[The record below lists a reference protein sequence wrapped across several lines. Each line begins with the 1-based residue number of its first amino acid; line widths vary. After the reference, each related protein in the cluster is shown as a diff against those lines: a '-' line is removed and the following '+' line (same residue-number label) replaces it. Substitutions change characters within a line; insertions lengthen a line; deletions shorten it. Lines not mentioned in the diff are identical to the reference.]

1 MVGVLVAAAATFTQG
16 IAILLMNFT
25 LFCVASMCLGI
36 AQGCAGFYRY
46 AAADSA
52 EESQK
57 PRAISY
63 VLAGGLLAAFL
74 GPEIARNAVGLVPG
88 HLYAGCFFSI
98 TLIQLFSFV
107 ILSGIDIPK
116 PDRTTTGG
124 RPIKVFFKMPIFVV
138 GAISAAIG
146 YALMSYMMTA
156 TPLQIVNIAK
166 LGTSA
171 NATIIQWHV
180 VAMFAPAFFTGNL
193 VVRFGA
199 QAILLTG
206 LLTYFLAIACA
217 LAGNEF
223 SWYFAS
229 LALMGL
235 GWNFLFIGGSS
246 LVVSVAKPEERG
258 RVQGIADLMTTAT
271 VAVASLTAG
280 VLHSQFGWEVMVLAA
295 LGPVMIIAVSI
306 IWLAMSRPT
315 EGNI

>member
-1 MVGVLVAAAATFTQG
+1 
-16 IAILLMNFT
+16 MNFT

-52 EESQK
+52 EDAQK

-74 GPEIARNAVGLVPG
+74 GPEIARNTVGLVPG

-98 TLIQLFSFV
+98 ALVQVFSLLT
-107 ILSGIDIPK
+107 LSGIDIPK
-116 PDRTTTGG
+116 PNRTEAGG
-124 RPIKVFFKMPIFVV
+124 RPINVFFKMPIFVV
-138 GAISAAIG
+138 GTISAAIG

-171 NATIIQWHV
+171 NATVIQWHV

-193 VVRFGA
+193 IARYGA
-199 QAILLTG
+199 QVILIFG
-206 LLTYFLAIACA
+206 IFTYFLAIGCA
-217 LAGNEF
+217 LAGDTF
-223 SWYFAS
+223 WWYFSS
-229 LALMGL
+229 LVLMGL

-246 LVVSVAKPEERG
+246 LVVSVAQPEERG

-280 VLHSQFGWEVMVLAA
+280 VLHSQFGWEMMVLSA
-295 LGPVMIIAVSI
+295 LGPVLIIAASVL
-306 IWLAMSRPT
+306 WLAMSRDT
-315 EGNI
+315 TG